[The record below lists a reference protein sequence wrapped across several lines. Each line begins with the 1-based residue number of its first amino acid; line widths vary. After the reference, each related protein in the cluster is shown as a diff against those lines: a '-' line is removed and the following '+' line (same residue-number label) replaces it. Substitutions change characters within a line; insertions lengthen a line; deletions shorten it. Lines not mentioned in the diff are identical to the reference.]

1 MAENNV
7 QVKQSWADESAESD
21 NEDNNKEIGQD
32 LNQETPEVTEPKVE
46 VPKKDYGPVIARDRN
61 IYGDFV
67 VTTINIPDLVVPE
80 LIEEKGSDDSEES
93 EESEPEEE
101 TKVEEPVK
109 KGKSTCSL
117 KICCS
122 QKL

>member
-1 MAENNV
+1 
-7 QVKQSWADESAESD
+7 
-21 NEDNNKEIGQD
+21 
-32 LNQETPEVTEPKVE
+32 VE

-80 LIEEKGSDDSEES
+80 LIVDKNSDDSEES

-101 TKVEEPVK
+101 IKVEEPVK

-122 QKL
+122 